1 MPSRSSGE
9 RCGSRRH
16 DGSAAPVSTDLLGRA
31 SRSEKELVD
40 LTVAIGLMNAY
51 NRMAIGFRNTP
62 KAAV

>member
-1 MPSRSSGE
+1 MTQVAQTGVP
-9 RCGSRRH
+9 
-16 DGSAAPVSTDLLGRA
+16 DQDYQDARA
-31 SRSEKELVD
+31 VFGEKELVD